1 MKGQLSSLT
10 WIPVDVNGERCI
22 YMSSNVTAKATPNQ
36 IRTKFAKYI
45 KQAKHLH
52 TEASQLPMAPVLE
65 AMRAA
70 SAAGVKNIFDLD
82 VDPNYF
88 VSAGLGTEADLA
100 EAMSLTDVLK
110 PCKPAGQA
118 MTGEVG
124 HEYMA
129 TERRTR

>member
-1 MKGQLSSLT
+1 
-10 WIPVDVNGERCI
+10 
-22 YMSSNVTAKATPNQ
+22 
-36 IRTKFAKYI
+36 
-45 KQAKHLH
+45 
-52 TEASQLPMAPVLE
+52 MAPVLE
-65 AMRAA
+65 AMRVART
-70 SAAGVKNIFDLD
+70 AGVKNIFDLD

-88 VSAGLGTEADLA
+88 VSAGLCTAADLA

-110 PCKPAGQA
+110 PCKPAAQA